1 MTNTPIDLDLDL
13 SGLSQN
19 DWLGRLDELGDEHGY
34 FEQLGSKH
42 FALYVGA
49 GPNLLVTF
57 ETVESAQQNPG
68 GRPRGFDLATLNGW
82 SHLTLLCKGYTWFR
96 DPAVYKFF
104 DQLTDNGTFES
115 AQSVLFYGTG
125 SAGYAAAA
133 FSVAAPGARVL
144 AIRPQ
149 ATLDP
154 AQAGWDKR
162 FAEYRRLDFNSRYGY
177 APEMLDA
184 ADHAFVLCD
193 PGFTPDAIH
202 AALFRRSNVTQLRC
216 SLVGQRPEV
225 ALDAMQ
231 ITEPLVE
238 QAMAG
243 TLGLASFGQL
253 WRARQSNNNYLR
265 GLVKRVE
272 LAGRNSLVRRICTK
286 GLATRDAAF
295 YRRKLVE
302 LDAADTADTA
312 PKAVSAAE

>member
-1 MTNTPIDLDLDL
+1 MTKTPLDLDLDL

-19 DWLGRLDELGDEHGY
+19 DWLGRLDELGDEHGS

-42 FALYVGA
+42 FALYVKA
-49 GPNLLVTF
+49 GPKLLVTF

-68 GRPRGFDLATLNGW
+68 GRPRGFDFATLNGW

-104 DQLTDNGTFES
+104 DRMTDDGTFES
-115 AQSVLFYGTG
+115 HESVLFFGTG

-149 ATLDP
+149 ATLNP

-162 FAEYRRLDFNSRYGY
+162 FAEYRRLDFTSRYGY

-184 ADHAFVLCD
+184 ADQAFVLCD
-193 PGFTPDAIH
+193 PGFLPDTIH
-202 AALFRRSNVTQLRC
+202 AALFRRPNVTHLRC
-216 SLVGQRPEV
+216 PLVGQRPEV
-225 ALDAMQ
+225 ALDMMS
-231 ITEPLVE
+231 ITGPLLDH
-238 QAMAG
+238 AMAG
-243 TLGLASFGQL
+243 TLGLTSFGQL
-253 WRARQSNNNYLR
+253 WRARQSNTNYLR
-265 GLVKRVE
+265 GLVKKLE
-272 LAGRNSLVRRICTK
+272 SAGRIGLVRRVCAK

-295 YRRKLVE
+295 YRRKLQE
-302 LDAADTADTA
+302 LDAAAEQVQT
-312 PKAVSAAE
+312 VNAAE

>member
-1 MTNTPIDLDLDL
+1 MTGWGAWT
-13 SGLSQN
+13 
-19 DWLGRLDELGDEHGY
+19 
-34 FEQLGSKH
+34 
-42 FALYVGA
+42 YVKA
-49 GPNLLVTF
+49 GPQLLVTF

-82 SHLTLLCKGYTWFR
+82 SHLTLFCKGYTWFR
-96 DPAVYKFF
+96 DPAVFKFF
-104 DQLTDNGTFES
+104 DRLTDDGTFETPD
-115 AQSVLFYGTG
+115 AVLFYGTG

-154 AQAGWDKR
+154 AQTGWDKR
-162 FAEYRRLDFNSRYGY
+162 FAGSRRLDFNSRYGY

-184 ADHAFVLCD
+184 ADQAFVLCD
-193 PGFTPDAIH
+193 PGFAPDAIH
-202 AALFRRSNVTQLRC
+202 AALFRRTNVTQLRC
-216 SLVGQRPEV
+216 PLVGQRPEV

-231 ITEPLVE
+231 ITGPLVE

-243 TLGLASFGQL
+243 TLGLVSFGQL

-265 GLVKRVE
+265 GLVKKLE
-272 LAGRNSLVRRICTK
+272 LAGRTGFVRRICEK
-286 GLATRDAAF
+286 GLSTRDAAF

-302 LDAADTADTA
+302 LDAAIPAAQT
-312 PKAVSAAE
+312 VNAAE